1 MYFEEPV
8 DGAAQPPVSDDL
20 PLTWSPRV
28 TKPEAGPGLAAR
40 LQAALGAQYE
50 LGPELGRGGMGV
62 VFLARDVTLARDV
75 AVKAVHP
82 ELAIHSSI
90 AQRFLAE
97 ARMIARLRHPNTV
110 AIYDYGRTPDG
121 VFYYAMEYL
130 DGLEIG
136 ELVQRDGRWL
146 I

>member
-8 DGAAQPPVSDDL
+8 AGAAPPPVSDDL
-20 PLTWSPRV
+20 PFTWSQRV
-28 TKPEAGPGLAAR
+28 TKPQSGPGLAER
-40 LQAALGAQYE
+40 LQAALGSQYE

-82 ELAIHSSI
+82 ELAIHSTI

-97 ARMIARLRHPNTV
+97 ARMIARLRHPDRKSV
-110 AIYDYGRTPDG
+110 
-121 VFYYAMEYL
+121 V
-130 DGLEIG
+130 
-136 ELVQRDGRWL
+136 
-146 I
+146 